1 MNSLL
6 TSLLVACIPAL
17 ISLVGIIVT
26 VKDGNSKMII
36 QFKHEL
42 ELHEAVQ
49 DEKISELTREVRAH
63 NTFGDRISAL
73 ETRTEV
79 LDTLVNRKGSK
90 AS

>member
-17 ISLVGIIVT
+17 MSLVGIIVT

-79 LDTLVNRKGSK
+79 LDTLVNRKESK

>member
-1 MNSLL
+1 MHPVL

>member
-1 MNSLL
+1 MHPVL

-17 ISLVGIIVT
+17 MSLVGIIVT

-79 LDTLVNRKGSK
+79 LDTLVNRKESK

>member
-26 VKDGNSKMII
+26 VKDGNSKMIL

-49 DEKISELTREVRAH
+49 DEKISELTREVRSH

-73 ETRTEV
+73 EMRTEV
-79 LDTLVNRKGSK
+79 LDTLVNRKESK

>member
-79 LDTLVNRKGSK
+79 LDTLVNRKESK

>member
-1 MNSLL
+1 MHPVI

-26 VKDGNSKMII
+26 VNDGNSKMII

-63 NTFGDRISAL
+63 NTFGDRISTL

-79 LDTLVNRKGSK
+79 LDTLVNRKESK